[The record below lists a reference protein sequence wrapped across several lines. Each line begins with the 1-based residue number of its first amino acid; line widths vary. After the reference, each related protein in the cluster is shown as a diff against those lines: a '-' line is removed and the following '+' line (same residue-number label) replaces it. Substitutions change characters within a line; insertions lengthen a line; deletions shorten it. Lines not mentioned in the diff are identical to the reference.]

1 MRVVVDT
8 NVFISGLLKKHSY
21 PAKILD
27 AWIMQKITPAVSR
40 ELINEYSVVL
50 TRDKFKMLGSVE
62 KRLLIIQKLIEL
74 PWVLFIYPLET
85 INVIKEDPA
94 DNKVLECALE
104 ANASFIIT
112 GDKHLLELKKFR
124 NIKILPPKDFIE
136 NAL

>member
-27 AWIMQKITPAVSR
+27 AWILQKITPAVSR

-50 TRDKFKMLGSVE
+50 TRDKFKILGSVE

-94 DNKVLECALE
+94 DNKVLECATA
-104 ANASFIIT
+104 ANADFIVT
-112 GDKHLLELKKFR
+112 GDQHLLELKKFR

-136 NAL
+136 KTL